1 MDKMEYNLAFE
12 RLVGKRFNTIAK
24 LEHYL
29 TTEFNT
35 LKDVKLDFSYINH
48 EEDFLPDWDLCGL
61 IENDEIY
68 CDLDIYFL
76 YDREQHIYI
85 TEVGYD
91 IDMKNNKSI
100 GGF

>member
-1 MDKMEYNLAFE
+1 MDKMGYNLAFE
-12 RLVGKRFNTIAK
+12 RLVGKRFNTISK

-35 LKDVKLDFSYINH
+35 LKDVKLDFSYINY

-61 IENDEIY
+61 VENKEIY

-91 IDMKNNKSI
+91 INMKNNGLE